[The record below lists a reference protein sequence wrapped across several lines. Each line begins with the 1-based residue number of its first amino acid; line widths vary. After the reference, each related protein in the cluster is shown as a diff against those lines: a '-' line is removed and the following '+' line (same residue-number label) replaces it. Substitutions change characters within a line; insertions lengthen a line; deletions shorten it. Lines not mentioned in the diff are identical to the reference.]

1 MPWGFERLDQRTYD
15 GFRNGGFNGQKVSI
29 MIRRIEEYFL
39 FFIIYSVIGWIYEVF
54 LETVVYGWGFT
65 NRGILWGPYCPV
77 YGVGAVIFILTLN
90 RLIAEKNKK
99 QRLMLIPIIFMLCM
113 IIATGIELVSTYIL
127 EYFIGSWPWQTYADY
142 AVNFQARIA
151 LSPSIRFGIG
161 GVIIIYIIQPLIERV
176 VLGFRNINYIAA
188 AILMI
193 FIFDILFTLIM
204 KY

>member
-1 MPWGFERLDQRTYD
+1 
-15 GFRNGGFNGQKVSI
+15 

-193 FIFDILFTLIM
+193 FIFDILFTLIIR
-204 KY
+204 Y

>member
-1 MPWGFERLDQRTYD
+1 
-15 GFRNGGFNGQKVSI
+15 